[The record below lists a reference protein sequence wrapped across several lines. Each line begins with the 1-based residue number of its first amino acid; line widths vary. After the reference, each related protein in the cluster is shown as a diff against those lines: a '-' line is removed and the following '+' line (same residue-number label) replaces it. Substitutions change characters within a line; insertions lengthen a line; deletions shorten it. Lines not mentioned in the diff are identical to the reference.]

1 MQGWTQDKLAVQ
13 LLTVTAR
20 LQSATLHNNNKY
32 PVPVPCWHVNTAISS
47 GSHFDDCVGGG
58 DDRYRVSA
66 VDVDRYLDNDECGQK
81 AEKLHS
87 VCAAPKLPSGAG
99 RCR

>member
-32 PVPVPCWHVNTAISS
+32 PVPVLCWHVNTAISS

-66 VDVDRYLDNDECGQK
+66 VDVDTGLSTI
-81 AEKLHS
+81 S
-87 VCAAPKLPSGAG
+87 VFLWTPLRAIK
-99 RCR
+99 RC

>member
-32 PVPVPCWHVNTAISS
+32 PDPVPVLARKH
-47 GSHFDDCVGGG
+47 GH
-58 DDRYRVSA
+58 
-66 VDVDRYLDNDECGQK
+66 
-81 AEKLHS
+81 KLGLS
-87 VCAAPKLPSGAG
+87 L
-99 RCR
+99 